1 VKLKMKIRYIVACMF
16 AMSVGATAFAQDN
29 QNNGSKGS
37 NKDDT
42 YQNGTVNPDGNNGNT
57 DINGDEIYEDDA
69 SARHRENQG
78 NVNRDGSLNDP
89 DLNED
94 GSAKRNRTVPE
105 IQEVDSVDLQSPD
118 NNVWGK
124 GQENRYD
131 GSDPYNEEQ
140 DPQDQDSVG
149 SINQNQDPEGV
160 DENGTSASSRKRMQR
175 SRTSGGSPDD
185 SKFLE
190 DDSSSSK
197 NKKSGSY
204 TDKNSKSS
212 TGKTGTM
219 KNSNSN
225 DQKSGT
231 TDKSRSKSAPKKS
244 TY

>member
-1 VKLKMKIRYIVACMF
+1 MKIRYIVACMF

-29 QNNGSKGS
+29 QNNGSNGS
-37 NKDDT
+37 NQNGT
-42 YQNGTVNPDGNNGNT
+42 YQNGTVNPDNNRGNT

-78 NVNRDGSLNDP
+78 KVNRDGTLNDP
-89 DLNED
+89 DVNA
-94 GSAKRNRTVPE
+94 SVKRNRTVPE
-105 IQEVDSVDLQSPD
+105 IQEADSVDLQSPD

-124 GQENRYD
+124 GRENRYD
-131 GSDPYNEEQ
+131 GSDPYNNRLDSEQ
-140 DPQDQDSVG
+140 DSLDQDSEG
-149 SINQNQDPEGV
+149 SMNQDPEGV
-160 DENGTSASSRKRMQR
+160 DDNGTSASSRKRMQR

-190 DDSSSSK
+190 DDSTSNK

-204 TDKNSKSS
+204 TDRNSKSS

-219 KNSNSN
+219 KNSGSK

-231 TDKSRSKSAPKKS
+231 TDKSKNSKATPKKS

>member
-1 VKLKMKIRYIVACMF
+1 MKIRYIVACMF

-29 QNNGSKGS
+29 QNNGSNGS
-37 NKDDT
+37 NRNGS
-42 YQNGTVNPDGNNGNT
+42 YQNGTINPDNNSGNT

-69 SARHRENQG
+69 SARHRQNQG

-94 GSAKRNRTVPE
+94 GSVRNRTIPE

-131 GSDPYNEEQ
+131 GSDPYNNKVSPEQ
-140 DPQDQDSVG
+140 DSAG
-149 SINQNQDPEGV
+149 SMNQDPEGV
-160 DENGTSASSRKRMQR
+160 DDNGTSASSRKRMQR

-190 DDSSSSK
+190 DDSSK
-197 NKKSGSY
+197 NRKSGNY

-212 TGKTGTM
+212 TGKSGTM
-219 KNSNSN
+219 KNNNNSN
-225 DQKSGT
+225 NQKSGT
-231 TDKSRSKSAPKKS
+231 DKSRNSKPAPK
-244 TY
+244 Y